1 MRNLLMERIE
11 KVNRRIAEFEIGDTI
26 IITQSPKYKGQR
38 AILTEKNG
46 AMFKVKMRDGS
57 IREYSMSAVKKDS
70 SLSTQEEIDV
80 ILKVS
85 EKCGCDTDGD
95 ILKLFVHSQSG
106 IVQPM

>member
-70 SLSTQEEIDV
+70 YKD
-80 ILKVS
+80 
-85 EKCGCDTDGD
+85 
-95 ILKLFVHSQSG
+95 
-106 IVQPM
+106 